1 MKRILVDS
9 EEYGT
14 RIGIVEDGV
23 LVELVYEQKNS
34 MPIVGNIYAGK
45 IMNVLPGMQA
55 AFVDIGQ
62 DKNAFLYYG
71 DNKDEKGNVIK
82 PKSGSE
88 VLV

>member
-34 MPIVGNIYAGK
+34 MPIVGNI
-45 IMNVLPGMQA
+45 
-55 AFVDIGQ
+55 
-62 DKNAFLYYG
+62 
-71 DNKDEKGNVIK
+71 
-82 PKSGSE
+82 
-88 VLV
+88 